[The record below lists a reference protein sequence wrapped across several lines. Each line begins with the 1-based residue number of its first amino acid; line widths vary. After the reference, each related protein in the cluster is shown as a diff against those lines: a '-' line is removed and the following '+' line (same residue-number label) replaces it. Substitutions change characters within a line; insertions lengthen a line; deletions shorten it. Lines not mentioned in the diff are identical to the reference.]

1 MAAGNSNFNDL
12 YSVYVD
18 EYIPGLRDNYKKQS
32 KLWDHMTSL
41 RGVRKDTGGVTLT
54 EGIEY
59 SMNGQYIRYTGADS
73 WGTLPSNPFLT
84 RAQYLRRQAAAT
96 IVATR
101 TEELAKTDAVTNEDE
116 IARKVMNAGKTIA
129 NGLCG
134 DLYSKGD
141 PALLQMDGLQKLIAD
156 STEQALQTD
165 VGGIDPSDPLNAWWK
180 NYTANIL
187 ATDSVID
194 AMEDAFLGT
203 SRNNDRVDY
212 IVADNGLFKRY
223 FSALQAQQ
231 RFVDTSKASGGFM
244 ELDFNGIPVVFD
256 QAMTNDMGG
265 EIPTKHMYFINTDS
279 IFVRPHVDCEMKK
292 REKVNSFNSDVYST
306 AILWA
311 GATTCNGRA
320 FNGVIV
326 TA

>member
-1 MAAGNSNFNDL
+1 MAGNANFNDL

-18 EYIPGLRDNYKKQS
+18 EYLPGLKDNYKKQS

-84 RAQYLRRQAAAT
+84 RAQYLRRQAAST

-101 TEELAKTDAVTNEDE
+101 TEELAKTDAVTSEDE

-129 NGLCG
+129 NGLAG
-134 DLYSKGD
+134 DLYSDGS
-141 PALLQMDGLQKLIAD
+141 ATNQMSGLQAIIAD
-156 STEQALQTD
+156 AAGVS
-165 VGGIDPSDPLNAWWK
+165 VGGIDPTVTGNGFWENYRASIAANA
-180 NYTANIL
+180 
-187 ATDSVID
+187 SVID

-203 SRNNDRVDY
+203 SRNNDKIDY

-244 ELDFNGIPVVFD
+244 ELDFNGVPVVFD

-265 EIPTKHMYFINTDS
+265 QIPVKHMYFVNTDS

-320 FNGVIV
+320 FNGVVV

>member
-1 MAAGNSNFNDL
+1 MAGNANFNDL

-18 EYIPGLRDNYKKQS
+18 EYLPGLKDNYKKQS

-84 RAQYLRRQAAAT
+84 RAQYLRRQAAST

-101 TEELAKTDAVTNEDE
+101 TEELAKTDAVTSEDE

-129 NGLCG
+129 NGLAG
-134 DLYSKGD
+134 DLYSDGS
-141 PALLQMDGLQKLIAD
+141 ATNQMSGLQAIIAD
-156 STEQALQTD
+156 ASGVS
-165 VGGIDPSDPLNAWWK
+165 VGGIDPTVTGNGFWE
-180 NYTANIL
+180 NYRASIA

-203 SRNNDRVDY
+203 SRNNDKVDY

-244 ELDFNGIPVVFD
+244 ELDFNGVPVVFD
-256 QAMTNDMGG
+256 QAMASSTGMGG
-265 EIPTKHMYFINTDS
+265 QIPAKHMYFVNTDS

>member
-1 MAAGNSNFNDL
+1 MAGNANFNDL

-18 EYIPGLRDNYKKQS
+18 EYLPGLKDNYKKQS

-84 RAQYLRRQAAAT
+84 RAQYLRRQAAST

-101 TEELAKTDAVTNEDE
+101 TEELAKTDAVTSEDE

-129 NGLCG
+129 NGLAG
-134 DLYSKGD
+134 DLYSDGS
-141 PALLQMDGLQKLIAD
+141 ATNQMSGLQAIIAD
-156 STEQALQTD
+156 ASGVS
-165 VGGIDPSDPLNAWWK
+165 VGGIDPTVTGNGFWENYRDSIAANA
-180 NYTANIL
+180 AI
-187 ATDSVID
+187 ID
-194 AMEDAFLGT
+194 KMEDAFLGT
-203 SRNNDRVDY
+203 SRNNDKVDY

-244 ELDFNGIPVVFD
+244 ELDFNGVPVVFD
-256 QAMTNDMGG
+256 QAMASSTGMGG
-265 EIPTKHMYFINTDS
+265 QIPAKHMYFVNTDS